1 MTVIHKDQAGEKTKW
16 LVNYLGHCISADS
29 NPHMC
34 VRIIDDDGNYH
45 KVGDLPEWPAIL
57 GRASE
62 LAIEIEAANERRNA
76 EAAAASEASRAEF
89 DADPWQARIKAA
101 AAKAHVKE
109 RELHARLAVARGM
122 LSEKHDRELR
132 GLRDRQ
138 EEAVRDLAHSDD
150 ISAEEIAKRV
160 ADFALPPWARDP
172 ALGSRPAWCDA
183 MQGSRPAWQRDIAP
197 AGERQ

>member
-1 MTVIHKDQAGEKTKW
+1 MTIIHKDQVGEKTEW
-16 LVNYLGHCISADS
+16 LVNYLGHCVAADS
-29 NPHMC
+29 DPHMC

-57 GRASE
+57 GRALE
-62 LAIEIEAANERRNA
+62 LAIEIKAANERRNA
-76 EAAAASEASRAEF
+76 EAAAASEASRTEF

-101 AAKAHVKE
+101 EAKAHAKE
-109 RELHARLAVARGM
+109 LELHARLAVARGT

-132 GLRDRQ
+132 QLRDRQ

-160 ADFALPPWARDP
+160 ADIIALPPW
-172 ALGSRPAWCDA
+172 SRPAWCDA
-183 MQGSRPAWQRDIAP
+183 MQGSKPAWQRDIPP